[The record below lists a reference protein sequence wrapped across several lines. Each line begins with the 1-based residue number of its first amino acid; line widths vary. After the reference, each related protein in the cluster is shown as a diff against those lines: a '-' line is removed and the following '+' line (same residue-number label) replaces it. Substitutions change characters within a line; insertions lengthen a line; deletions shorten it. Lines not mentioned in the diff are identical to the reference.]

1 MFSAHI
7 RFCIAPVSDQNA
19 SAPPM
24 LSTVMPV
31 LLLWTMFRRLLS
43 SRLVAWPGTIPCS
56 LPITVVTVFGLAT
69 RLKVPTATSSADGI
83 ARNA

>member
-1 MFSAHI
+1 MAHM

-19 SAPPM
+19 RTPPM

-31 LLLWTMFRRLLS
+31 PLLWTMFRRLLS
-43 SRLVAWPGTIPCS
+43 RRLVACPG
-56 LPITVVTVFGLAT
+56 T
-69 RLKVPTATSSADGI
+69 RLKTPTPTSSADGI